1 MRSVLASAS
10 EGHSVIESA
19 IAIEIENKS
28 DSIDTLLVNTNALQ
42 NDNNDNGFRNLVS
55 MPRAFQGGGEGL
67 FYKK

>member
-1 MRSVLASAS
+1 M
-10 EGHSVIESA
+10 IESA
-19 IAIEIENKS
+19 IAIEIEVENKS

-55 MPRAFQGGGEGL
+55 MPGAFQGGGEGL